1 MTHDRFLALLD
12 IYGADLGRWPEAERA
27 AARALAAQGSPE
39 LRQQMAE
46 AALLDGLLDG
56 HTVAR
61 PREALIQQTIAAVL
75 LPPQTPSARERS
87 RWNWLWPSVGLAG
100 IALAG
105 SLTGVMAVSVALR
118 GTAGPVA
125 GDWPEHGTAFSSA
138 PAELREE

>member
-12 IYGADLGRWPEAERA
+12 IYGADLRRWPEAERA
-27 AARALAAQGSPE
+27 AARALAAQASPE

-61 PREALIQQTIAAVL
+61 PGEALIQQAIAAAA
-75 LPPQTPSARERS
+75 PPRERS
-87 RWNWLWPSVGLAG
+87 RRNWLWPSVGLAG

-105 SLTGVMAVSVALR
+105 SLAGVMAVSVALR
-118 GTAGPVA
+118 GTAGSVA
-125 GDWPEHGTAFSSA
+125 GDWPEHGTAFSST

>member
-12 IYGADLGRWPEAERA
+12 IYGADLGRWPVAERA

-61 PREALIQQTIAAVL
+61 PSEALIQQAIAAAS
-75 LPPQTPSARERS
+75 PPQAAGTRERS

-105 SLTGVMAVSVALR
+105 SLTGVMAVSLALR
-118 GTAGPVA
+118 GPAGSVA